1 MPNYPSIATV
11 RGTRLLRRTKRKE
24 RPQQI
29 LETMTKPTLL
39 VLAAGIG
46 SRYGGL
52 KQIDPIGPGGET
64 IINYSVYDALRA
76 GFGKLVFVIRRD
88 IEEQF
93 KQLIGSRFERRV
105 AVEYVLQELDK
116 LPPGFS
122 VPAHRRKPW
131 GTAHAVL
138 MGAEVIREPF
148 AAINADDFYGRY
160 SFQLLSQHLASGSSD
175 YAMVGFVLNN
185 TLSEFGSVARGVC
198 QTAADG
204 CLQSVVE
211 LTRIERDGDAAKY
224 TDACGQVQP
233 LTGAEIVS
241 LNLWGFTPGIFEHL
255 RRELVAFLNQ
265 RGQDDQSEFFIPT
278 VVNTLVGTAQA
289 RLRVLRTPDSWFG
302 VTYRDDRPRVIQSVR
317 ELIQRGAYPER
328 LWL

>member
-1 MPNYPSIATV
+1 
-11 RGTRLLRRTKRKE
+11 
-24 RPQQI
+24 
-29 LETMTKPTLL
+29 MTKPTLL

-64 IINYSVYDALRA
+64 IIDYSVYDALRA

-105 AVEYVLQELDK
+105 EVGYVMQDLDK

-122 VPAHRRKPW
+122 VPPNRKKPW

-138 MGAEVIREPF
+138 MGAEAIREPF
-148 AAINADDFYGRY
+148 AAINADDFYGMH
-160 SFQLLSQHLASGSSD
+160 SFQLLSRHLASGSED
-175 YAMVGFVLNN
+175 YAMVGFILKN

-198 QTAADG
+198 QATADG
-204 CLQSVVE
+204 YLQSVVE
-211 LTRIERDGDAAKY
+211 LTRIERDGDAARY
-224 TDACGQVQP
+224 TDAGGAVRP

-241 LNLWGFTPGIFEHL
+241 LNLWGFNPGIFDHL
-255 RRELVAFLNQ
+255 RRELVAFLN
-265 RGQDDQSEFFIPT
+265 RSGQDEKAEFFLPS
-278 VVNTLVGTAQA
+278 VVNTLVGSGQA

-302 VTYRDDRPRVIQSVR
+302 VTYREDRPRVIQSIR
-317 ELIQRGAYPER
+317 ELIQRGDYPER
-328 LWL
+328 LWPEQ